1 MRFAAPRPGRTRAQ
15 QMGDDPL
22 YHDDHARERLIAD
35 PPLAT
40 VLKRLH
46 WLKIASGFIALGI
59 IAAIWIVWRW
69 HGMR

>member
-1 MRFAAPRPGRTRAQ
+1 
-15 QMGDDPL
+15 MGDDPL
-22 YHDDHARERLIAD
+22 YHDDDARERLIAD
-35 PPLAT
+35 PRLAT

-69 HGMR
+69 GGMH